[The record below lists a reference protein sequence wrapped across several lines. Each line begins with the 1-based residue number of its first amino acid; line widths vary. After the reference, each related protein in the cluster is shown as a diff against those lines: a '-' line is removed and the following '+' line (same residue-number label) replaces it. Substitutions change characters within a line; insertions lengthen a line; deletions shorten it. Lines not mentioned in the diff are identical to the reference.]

1 MGWGGWRGVAPG
13 QDDME
18 ADEGGETAGGAAE
31 EPDVLVWFW
40 ALLSSMSQAQQR
52 SLLRFWTALP
62 CLPAGG
68 FGELPHQLA
77 IVRADYTSQK
87 YPQVGVPPGLPACP
101 LTPAEF
107 GLPSRQLGD
116 VRTQQYT

>member
-1 MGWGGWRGVAPG
+1 VVVG
-13 QDDME
+13 E
-18 ADEGGETAGGAAE
+18 ACLLCAAHV
-31 EPDVLVWFW
+31 PA
-40 ALLSSMSQAQQR
+40 ALLRPPLPPASASTRLGSVLACR
-52 SLLRFWTALP
+52 HVP